1 MTGVVVIGEHRNGQ
15 LDATTAEALAA
26 GAPLA
31 RELNKGLSLL
41 LLGQDVEPL
50 ARKAIALGA
59 ERVYSIQHPTLCD
72 PTPEVATQ
80 AQEQACRQI
89 APDIVLFGRTVAGRD
104 LAPRLAFRLGVG
116 LLQDCVELRLDPQ
129 NQRLVGSRPVFGG
142 NVIAQAISV
151 GSPQIATIR
160 PKMYE
165 PSKEDPARTGDI
177 LLLEVDLDPQTAKT
191 RVLERRQHTTEGI
204 RLENARV
211 VVAGGRGIG
220 GHDGFKQIEELAGL
234 LGGAVGVSR
243 IPVDMGWAPLS
254 TQIGLTG
261 KTVSPELYIAVGL
274 SGASQHLSGVAG
286 KRVKIAINT
295 DEEARI
301 FDLAAYGVVGDWR
314 QVVPAFVDKVR
325 ELGIS
330 SRNTPPKQ

>member
-1 MTGVVVIGEHRNGQ
+1 MSGILVVGEHRNGQ

-31 RELNKGLSLL
+31 RDLNKGLSLL

-50 ARKAIALGA
+50 ARRAIALGA
-59 ERVYSIQHPTLCD
+59 ECVYLVQHPMLSD
-72 PTPEVATQ
+72 PAPEVVVE

-89 APDIVLFGRTVAGRD
+89 APDIVLLGRTVAGRD

-116 LLQDCVELRLDPQ
+116 LLQDCVGLRLDPQ
-129 NQRLVGSRPVFGG
+129 SQRLIGSRPVYGG

-160 PKMYE
+160 PKTYE
-165 PSKEDPARTGDI
+165 PLEEEPTRMGDI
-177 LLLEVDLDPQTAKT
+177 VPLEVDLDPTVAKT
-191 RVLERRQHTTEGI
+191 RVLERRQHTTEGM

-211 VVAGGRGIG
+211 VIAGGRGMG
-220 GHDGFKQIEELAGL
+220 GHDGFKQIEELAAL

-261 KTVSPELYIAVGL
+261 KTVSPDLYIAVGL
-274 SGASQHLSGVAG
+274 SGASQHMSGVAG
-286 KRVKIAINT
+286 KGVKIAINS

-301 FDLAAYGVVGDWR
+301 FDMATYGVVGDWR
-314 QVVPAFVDKVR
+314 QVVPAFASKLR

-330 SRNTPPKQ
+330 SPNTPTEQ

>member
-1 MTGVVVIGEHRNGQ
+1 MSGVIVVGEHENGQ

-31 RELNKGLSLL
+31 RELNTGLSLL

-59 ERVYSIQHPTLCD
+59 ERVYSVQHPVLSD
-72 PTPEVATQ
+72 PIPEAAIQ
-80 AQEQACRQI
+80 AQEQAFRQI
-89 APDIVLFGRTVAGRD
+89 VPDIVLFGRTVAGRD

-116 LLQDCVELRLDPQ
+116 LLQDCVGLYLDPQ
-129 NQRLVGSRPVFGG
+129 SHRLVGSRPVYGG
-142 NVIAQAISV
+142 NVIARAMSV

-160 PKMYE
+160 PKTYE
-165 PSKEDPARTGDI
+165 PLEEDPARTGDI
-177 LLLEVDLDPQTAKT
+177 VPLEVDIDPAAAKT
-191 RVLERRQHTTEGI
+191 RVLERRQHSTKGM

-211 VVAGGRGIG
+211 VIACGRGIG
-220 GHDGFKQIEELAGL
+220 GQDGFKQVEELAEL

-261 KTVSPELYIAVGL
+261 KTVSPDLYIAVGL
-274 SGASQHLSGVAG
+274 SGASQHMSGVAG
-286 KRVKIAINT
+286 KGVKIAVNT

-301 FDLAAYGVVGDWR
+301 FDMATYGVVGDWR
-314 QVVPAFVDKVR
+314 QVVPAFADKVR

-330 SRNTPPKQ
+330 SRNTPREQ